1 MLLFNQQK
9 VKEVKNRTYIDDGLT
24 AAQNKSKAVV
34 ETQRWDEMLGHC
46 SMQNKGW
53 TFTEDDQLDVVI
65 RGDQIDVEKVLGMAW
80 DSKFESFIF
89 KTRLPLQKNYFSTK
103 IN

>member
-1 MLLFNQQK
+1 
-9 VKEVKNRTYIDDGLT
+9 
-24 AAQNKSKAVV
+24 
-34 ETQRWDEMLGHC
+34 
-46 SMQNKGW
+46 MQNKGW

-89 KTRLPLQKNYFSTK
+89 KTRLPL
-103 IN
+103 